1 MILWERPVERGEPS
15 FVDEA
20 RNSARAGGTAELRG
34 SRTGQSQLATVHR
47 DGSRR
52 SRFRST
58 ASSALNGVSGI
69 A

>member
-34 SRTGQSQLATVHR
+34 SRTGQSQLFTGMVR
-47 DGSRR
+47 VVR
-52 SRFRST
+52 
-58 ASSALNGVSGI
+58 VSGQPHRQH
-69 A
+69 